1 MISAVNAIIGPC
13 GVTVSTG
20 PPGELTAARNIREH
34 DARADAVARSR
45 QVLLG
50 ERLGA
55 FGDDQVAR
63 PAAIEDEAKGEI
75 GEKDPR
81 LFQKLLYL
89 DKRPLALEGEG

>member
-1 MISAVNAIIGPC
+1 MISAASAIIGPC

-34 DARADAVARSR
+34 HARADAAARSR

-55 FGDDQVAR
+55 FGGDQDAR

-75 GEKDPR
+75 GAEDPR
-81 LFQKLLYL
+81 LFQKLPYL
-89 DKRPLALEGEG
+89 DKRPLVGR